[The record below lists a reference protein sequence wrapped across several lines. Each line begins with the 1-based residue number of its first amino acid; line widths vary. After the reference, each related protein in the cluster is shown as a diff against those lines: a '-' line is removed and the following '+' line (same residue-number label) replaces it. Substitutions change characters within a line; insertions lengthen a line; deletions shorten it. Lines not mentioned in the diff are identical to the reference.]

1 MQTLTFLSV
10 VRADS
15 LHHFVLTSTAKNTRN
30 SKVNTTLLM
39 TIIRSMNKSCNER
52 QSPRTSCKQSF
63 PTLACKNNAFSKYSG
78 SPIKIHFKQEFSTPI
93 LTVLHRSKLTVSTRS
108 SKLDFCVTKVEMF
121 KFRNARC

>member
-1 MQTLTFLSV
+1 MKTLTFLSV
-10 VRADS
+10 ITADS

-39 TIIRSMNKSCNER
+39 TIITFMNKSCNER
-52 QSPRTSCKQSF
+52 QSPRISCKQSF
-63 PTLACKNNAFSKYSG
+63 PTSACKNNAFLKYSG

-108 SKLDFCVTKVEMF
+108 SKLDFCVTKVETF
-121 KFRNARC
+121 EFRDARC